1 MISGKKMI
9 AKILKTKLQRE
20 HVILFLVLAVT
31 FLMRLPS
38 LYEPFWYGD
47 EGIFAAVARNL
58 NFGGVLY
65 QTAWDNKPP
74 MIYLTYAAIFKFF
87 SVSMFSLRLVTAIVV
102 LATTACIYE
111 IAIKL
116 TTYKRALIAA
126 FIFGLLTSLR
136 IIEGNLA
143 LTEIYMILPIS
154 LAMMLAIYNL
164 PRPESPRYRLSRLPK
179 PDIGGQAS
187 LHERRKP
194 VSFNFSNIR
203 KHVFALCIHPWTNSP
218 RFSASEYR
226 KFDFIAL
233 FIAGFL
239 FAVAS
244 LYKQVGAFEAGA
256 LGIFLFFYLKS
267 FKKFFQSGIFLTLGF
282 SIPYILT
289 ILYFA
294 KHGIVSEYIFGAY
307 TYYQIYLN
315 ESPQFTIIVNLLKY
329 LPIFSIITYCF
340 LLKKRKRQIGLS
352 FLVLF
357 WMAFSFLG
365 SYFSGRAYGHY
376 LIQTVPSISLALV
389 LIKKDFRFNREKI
402 IFSSFFFLPFIGLTI
417 LLFSTVFRWNPIEQI
432 KYWDNFVSLSKGIKS
447 VDEYN
452 NFFDGNVNTIM
463 GLKDFLK
470 EYQAIGQGLYIW
482 GDYPW
487 LYAITDA
494 NNPSRYVTSFHV
506 FGVPPNIGREEVIED
521 LKQKRPVYII
531 KPKNS
536 IGNFAEFEYFLASYY
551 TFLFKVDEASVFTKT
566 VK

>member
-1 MISGKKMI
+1 MISKL
-9 AKILKTKLQRE
+9 LKTKLSSE
-20 HVILFLVLAVT
+20 HVILAFILLAT

-38 LYEPFWYGD
+38 LFEPFWYGD
-47 EGIFAAVARNL
+47 EGIFAAVARSL
-58 NFGGVLY
+58 NFGKILY
-65 QTAWDNKPP
+65 IEAWDNKPP
-74 MIYLTYAAIFKFF
+74 MIYLTYAVIFKFF

-111 IAIKL
+111 IALRI
-116 TTYKRALIAA
+116 TTKKRAFAAA

-143 LTEIYMILPIS
+143 LTEIFMILPIS
-154 LAMMLAIYNL
+154 LGMMLAIY
-164 PRPESPRYRLSRLPK
+164 
-179 PDIGGQAS
+179 
-187 LHERRKP
+187 
-194 VSFNFSNIR
+194 
-203 KHVFALCIHPWTNSP
+203 
-218 RFSASEYR
+218 R
-226 KFDFIAL
+226 KFDFTSL
-233 FIAGFL
+233 FAAGFL

-282 SIPYILT
+282 SIPYIVT

-315 ESPQFTIIVNLLKY
+315 ESPQFTILINLLKY

-340 LLKKRKRQIGLS
+340 LLKRRKQQIGVS

-376 LIQTVPSISLALV
+376 LVQAVPSLSIALV
-389 LIKKDFRFNREKI
+389 LIDRNLKLNRGKI
-402 IFSSFFFLPFIGLTI
+402 IFASFFFLPFIGLTI
-417 LLFSTVFRWNPIEQI
+417 LLFSTVFKWSPIEQVR
-432 KYWDNFVSLSKGIKS
+432 YWNNFISLAHGRKS

-463 GLKDFLK
+463 GLSDFLK
-470 EYQAIGQGLYIW
+470 VHQASGQGMYIW

-487 LYAITDA
+487 LYAITDTD
-494 NNPSRYVTSFHV
+494 NPSRYVTSFHV
-506 FGVPPNIGREEVIED
+506 FGVPPAIGREEVIGD
-521 LKQKRPVYII
+521 LKQKMPIYII
-531 KPKNS
+531 KPATS
-536 IGNFAEFEYFLASYY
+536 IGNFQEFENFLAYYY